1 MTYCDFAEFYDI
13 LTEDVDYNLQAKYLT
28 ILLAENGMDS
38 GILLDLA
45 CGTARLSIP
54 LSDAGFDVIAVDESQ
69 EMLSRARD
77 NIEQSGAKNIMLLN
91 QSMQELDLYGTID
104 AAVCMLDSLNHLEN
118 IEQVKQVISR
128 VSLFMN
134 INGIFIF
141 DINTKYKHKEIL
153 GDNTFVIEDEN
164 LYCVW
169 QNDFYEE
176 DYSVDISLDF
186 FLKTDG
192 KYIRTSQQI
201 SERAYD
207 ISEISSILLQTGF
220 EVLKIYD
227 DMSKNSIK
235 EKTQRAVFVARKV
248 K

>member
-13 LTEDVDYNLQAKYLT
+13 LTEDVDYELQAKYLKD
-28 ILLAENGMDS
+28 LFAENGVDS

-45 CGTARLSIP
+45 CGTARLSVG
-54 LSDAGFDVIAVDESQ
+54 LANFGFDVIAVDESE
-69 EMLSRARD
+69 EMLSRARS
-77 NIEQSGAKNIMLLN
+77 NIEKSGTDKVLLLN

-104 AAVCMLDSLNHLEN
+104 AAVCMLDSLNHLED
-118 IEQVKQVISR
+118 IEQVKQTIKR

-134 INGIFIF
+134 LNGIFIF
-141 DINTKYKHKEIL
+141 DVNTKYKHKEIL

-169 QNDFYEE
+169 QNSFFE
-176 DYSVDISLDF
+176 DYSVDIDLDF
-186 FLKTDG
+186 FYKVDE
-192 KYIRTSQQI
+192 KYIRTNQQI
-201 SERAYD
+201 TEKAYD
-207 ISEISSILLQTGF
+207 INETCSILTQAGF
-220 EVLKIYD
+220 EVLQIYD
-227 DMSKNSIK
+227 DMSKNAIN

>member
-28 ILLAENGMDS
+28 TLLAENGVDL

-54 LSDAGFDVIAVDESQ
+54 LSNAGFDVIAVDESQ

-104 AAVCMLDSLNHLEN
+104 AAVCMLDSLNHLES
-118 IEQVKQVISR
+118 IEQVKQAIAR

-134 INGIFIF
+134 LNGIFIF
-141 DINTKYKHKEIL
+141 DVNTKYKHREIL

-186 FLKTDG
+186 FYETDG
-192 KYIRTSQQI
+192 KYIRTNQQI

-207 ISEISSILLQTGF
+207 IDEISSVLLQTGF

-227 DMSKNSIK
+227 DMSKNPIK

>member
-28 ILLAENGMDS
+28 TLLAENGVDL

-54 LSDAGFDVIAVDESQ
+54 LSNAGFDVIAVDESQ

-104 AAVCMLDSLNHLEN
+104 AAVCMLDSLNHLES
-118 IEQVKQVISR
+118 IEQVKQAIAR

-134 INGIFIF
+134 LNGIFIF
-141 DINTKYKHKEIL
+141 DVNTKYKHREIL

-176 DYSVDISLDF
+176 DCSVDISLDF
-186 FLKTDG
+186 FYETDG
-192 KYIRTSQQI
+192 KYIRTNQQI

-207 ISEISSILLQTGF
+207 IDEISSVLLQTGF

-227 DMSKNSIK
+227 DMSKNPIK